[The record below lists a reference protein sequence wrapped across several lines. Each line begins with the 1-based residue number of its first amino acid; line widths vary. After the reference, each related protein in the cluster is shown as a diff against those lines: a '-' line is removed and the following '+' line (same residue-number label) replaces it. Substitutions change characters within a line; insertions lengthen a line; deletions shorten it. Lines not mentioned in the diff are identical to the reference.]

1 MSINGRELIKQP
13 PADYNQSVLTMQ
25 KSVTITVTP
34 QRSSSMD
41 LLNFEEKR
49 QLIASSL
56 SLSDILHVSPA
67 AAQVA
72 KEVAASTVIA
82 TKKQN
87 GATIRSN
94 SLNSGSRTPP
104 LERKSSKFSAF
115 GRLFK
120 PWKWRRKKKSE
131 KFESTSKSL
140 ERKISVRANREE
152 LVQKGILL
160 PESPTSALSI
170 AAICISPT
178 DSVTWS
184 TASHRQLQTFHHHPP
199 PPPPPSSLHYRGP
212 NEEQYTIYNSVNG
225 TSGAVLPNLASSAT
239 APNSSSI
246 TNNNVPLSQSA
257 QQISSLAG
265 GGGHGGG
272 GLSVGGTP
280 VGALNLSAILSGS
293 GGPGSIAGQLVSAN
307 AAAMGGGPGGG
318 AGVIGANMIGG
329 STAGSALASILTGGG
344 VSIGPGPG
352 GSGSGPQTQQGMV
365 LMSSALAHSQSAH
378 QIGQPP
384 QPVALM
390 HGQHQ
395 ALQQQLQ
402 QHFANVAANS
412 SANMNQ
418 ETRKDKYDS
427 RHHEASVSITPG
439 AGGPSASSSVAATG
453 QHSVGPSVTAVAA
466 HSVTTDSVSAGGGGC
481 SGGGGSS
488 SFTMVSHPPQA
499 KPERPNSLGPSK
511 QSRRIVCYHGDGFQ
525 DNQRKT
531 PPPANDGQQQ
541 QQQQLQHQQQQLQQ
555 HQHHQPTQSLQAQH
569 HHQQLQQQLQQHH
582 QQQQQQAQQQLQ
594 AAAAAAAAQYQHQ
607 HQHQHGGGG
616 GHHLPNHI
624 VLSELPEPPIPVSE
638 IGPIPPPPMFST
650 PSPTLVGGRP
660 HGGGGG
666 GGGSSGGSSAGGSI
680 GGAASVGGGSGGGG
694 AGGIG
699 GGGGG
704 GGGISGPG
712 SGSAGGGGGQPPN
725 VHSTGSNSS
734 IMSNIIPLDMND
746 YDYDDH
752 ENNDHEEVDS
762 DEDYMYPMSQPNP
775 NIDTNRIDEIP
786 AKEPNINAVPLKSA
800 LKKKGSNPGTP
811 TQDNRA
817 LAVRYDTNPPA
828 TIKPVLRPRI
838 RICSRPMR
846 FQIGLPSTMENKENA
861 RPFVIREGDDSDQSD
876 GPICYR
882 EDDADRAAKIA
893 RKESLSIK
901 LALRP
906 DRQELINRNILQLQS
921 DNEKQESKEAIGAR
935 LIRRLSMRPTAEE
948 LVERNILK
956 TQSPAEEKK
965 QKEEKK
971 RYLLRK
977 LSFRPTVDELKEK
990 KIIRFNDYIEVTQ
1003 AHDYDRRAD
1012 KPWTRLTPKD
1022 KAAIRKE
1029 LNEFKSSEMAVHE
1042 GSRHLTR
1049 FHRP

>member
-1 MSINGRELIKQP
+1 MSLNGRELVKQPP

-34 QRSSSMD
+34 QRSNSMD

-67 AAQVA
+67 AAHVA

-87 GATIRSN
+87 GTTMRSN

-170 AAICISPT
+170 A
-178 DSVTWS
+178 D
-184 TASHRQLQTFHHHPP
+184 
-199 PPPPPSSLHYRGP
+199 
-212 NEEQYTIYNSVNG
+212 EEQYTIYNSVNG
-225 TSGAVLPNLASSAT
+225 TNGAVLPNLATSVN
-239 APNSSSI
+239 APNSTSI
-246 TNNNVPLSQSA
+246 ASNNVPLSQSA
-257 QQISSLAG
+257 QQISSLG
-265 GGGHGGG
+265 GGPGG
-272 GLSVGGTP
+272 VGTP
-280 VGALNLSAILSGS
+280 VGSLNLSAILG
-293 GGPGSIAGQLVSAN
+293 GGGGGAMGPGGQLVNSSTGA
-307 AAAMGGGPGGG
+307 GGGGGG
-318 AGVIGANMIGG
+318 GVIGANMISG
-329 STAGSALASILTGGG
+329 STAGSALASILTGSVSLSGG
-344 VSIGPGPG
+344 GGGGGGSGASGSSGNGGPG
-352 GSGSGPQTQQGMV
+352 GGGAGGAGVVLVSG
-365 LMSSALAHSQSAH
+365 LAHSQSAH

-384 QPVALM
+384 PPSLVHAQLAP
-390 HGQHQ
+390 HQ

-402 QHFANVAANS
+402 QHFANVAANA

-418 ETRKDKYDS
+418 
-427 RHHEASVSITPG
+427 V
-439 AGGPSASSSVAATG
+439 
-453 QHSVGPSVTAVAA
+453 
-466 HSVTTDSVSAGGGGC
+466 
-481 SGGGGSS
+481 
-488 SFTMVSHPPQA
+488 
-499 KPERPNSLGPSK
+499 
-511 QSRRIVCYHGDGFQ
+511 Q

-541 QQQQLQHQQQQLQQ
+541 QHQLQHHQMQQQ
-555 HQHHQPTQSLQAQH
+555 TQSLQAQH
-569 HHQQLQQQLQQHH
+569 HHQALQQQLQQHH
-582 QQQQQQAQQQLQ
+582 QAQQQAQQL
-594 AAAAAAAAQYQHQ
+594 AQQHG
-607 HQHQHGGGG
+607 QHGGGHGHTHG
-616 GHHLPNHI
+616 GHHGLPNHI

-650 PSPTLVGGRP
+650 PSPTLAGTRSHGSSAGGVSM
-660 HGGGGG
+660 GGSSGGG
-666 GGGSSGGSSAGGSI
+666 GGGSSSS
-680 GGAASVGGGSGGGG
+680 
-694 AGGIG
+694 
-699 GGGGG
+699 GG
-704 GGGISGPG
+704 GGGI
-712 SGSAGGGGGQPPN
+712 AGGGQPPN
-725 VHSTGSNSS
+725 VHSTSSNSS
-734 IMSNIIPLDMND
+734 IMSNLIPLDMND

-752 ENNDHEEVDS
+752 ENNDQEEIDS

-828 TIKPVLRPRI
+828 AATIKPVLRPRI

-861 RPFVIREGDDSDQSD
+861 RPFVIRETGDDCDQSD
-876 GPICYR
+876 GPIHYR
-882 EDDADRAAKIA
+882 DEDADRAAKIA

>member
-170 AAICISPT
+170 A
-178 DSVTWS
+178 D
-184 TASHRQLQTFHHHPP
+184 
-199 PPPPPSSLHYRGP
+199 
-212 NEEQYTIYNSVNG
+212 EEQYTIYNSVNG
-225 TSGAVLPNLASSAT
+225 TSAAVLPNLASSAT

-307 AAAMGGGPGGG
+307 AAAMGGGPGSG

-352 GSGSGPQTQQGMV
+352 GSGSGPQAQQGMV
-365 LMSSALAHSQSAH
+365 LMSSSLAHSQSAH

-384 QPVALM
+384 PPVALM
-390 HGQHQ
+390 HGQLAPHQ

-418 ETRKDKYDS
+418 
-427 RHHEASVSITPG
+427 V
-439 AGGPSASSSVAATG
+439 
-453 QHSVGPSVTAVAA
+453 
-466 HSVTTDSVSAGGGGC
+466 
-481 SGGGGSS
+481 
-488 SFTMVSHPPQA
+488 
-499 KPERPNSLGPSK
+499 
-511 QSRRIVCYHGDGFQ
+511 Q

-541 QQQQLQHQQQQLQQ
+541 QQQQQQLQ

-607 HQHQHGGGG
+607 HQHQHG
-616 GHHLPNHI
+616 HHLPNHI

-666 GGGSSGGSSAGGSI
+666 GGGGGSGGGSSAGGSI

-704 GGGISGPG
+704 GGGVGGISGPG
-712 SGSAGGGGGQPPN
+712 SGSASGGGGGGQPPN

-828 TIKPVLRPRI
+828 AATIKPVLRPRI

-861 RPFVIREGDDSDQSD
+861 RPYVIREGDDSDQSD

>member
-1 MSINGRELIKQP
+1 MSLNGRELVKQPP

-34 QRSSSMD
+34 QRSNSMD

-67 AAQVA
+67 AAHVA

-87 GATIRSN
+87 GTTMRSN

-178 DSVTWS
+178 ESVTWS
-184 TASHRQLQTFHHHPP
+184 TSAHRQLQTFHHQPP
-199 PPPPPSSLHYRGP
+199 PPPPPMASLHYRSP

-225 TSGAVLPNLASSAT
+225 TNGAVLPNLATSVN
-239 APNSSSI
+239 APNSTSI
-246 TNNNVPLSQSA
+246 ASNNVPLSQSA
-257 QQISSLAG
+257 QQISSLG
-265 GGGHGGG
+265 GGPGG
-272 GLSVGGTP
+272 VGTP
-280 VGALNLSAILSGS
+280 VGSLNLSAILG
-293 GGPGSIAGQLVSAN
+293 GGGGGAMGPGGQLVNSSTGA
-307 AAAMGGGPGGG
+307 GGGG
-318 AGVIGANMIGG
+318 GVIGANMISG
-329 STAGSALASILTGGG
+329 STAGSALASILTGSVSLSGG
-344 VSIGPGPG
+344 GGGGGGSGASGSSGNGGPG
-352 GSGSGPQTQQGMV
+352 GGGAGGAGVVLVSG
-365 LMSSALAHSQSAH
+365 LAHSQSAH

-384 QPVALM
+384 PPSLVHAQLAP
-390 HGQHQ
+390 HQ

-402 QHFANVAANS
+402 QHFANVAANA

-418 ETRKDKYDS
+418 
-427 RHHEASVSITPG
+427 
-439 AGGPSASSSVAATG
+439 
-453 QHSVGPSVTAVAA
+453 
-466 HSVTTDSVSAGGGGC
+466 
-481 SGGGGSS
+481 
-488 SFTMVSHPPQA
+488 
-499 KPERPNSLGPSK
+499 
-511 QSRRIVCYHGDGFQ
+511 
-525 DNQRKT
+525 
-531 PPPANDGQQQ
+531 
-541 QQQQLQHQQQQLQQ
+541 
-555 HQHHQPTQSLQAQH
+555 
-569 HHQQLQQQLQQHH
+569 
-582 QQQQQQAQQQLQ
+582 
-594 AAAAAAAAQYQHQ
+594 
-607 HQHQHGGGG
+607 
-616 GHHLPNHI
+616 
-624 VLSELPEPPIPVSE
+624 
-638 IGPIPPPPMFST
+638 
-650 PSPTLVGGRP
+650 
-660 HGGGGG
+660 
-666 GGGSSGGSSAGGSI
+666 
-680 GGAASVGGGSGGGG
+680 
-694 AGGIG
+694 
-699 GGGGG
+699 
-704 GGGISGPG
+704 
-712 SGSAGGGGGQPPN
+712 
-725 VHSTGSNSS
+725 
-734 IMSNIIPLDMND
+734 
-746 YDYDDH
+746 DH
-752 ENNDHEEVDS
+752 ENNDQEEIDS

-828 TIKPVLRPRI
+828 AATIKPVLRPRI

-861 RPFVIREGDDSDQSD
+861 RPFVIRETGDDCDQSD
-876 GPICYR
+876 GPIHYR
-882 EDDADRAAKIA
+882 DEDADRAAKIA

>member
-1 MSINGRELIKQP
+1 MSLNGRDLMKQHQAP
-13 PADYNQSVLTMQ
+13 PPEYNHQSVLTMQ

-67 AAQVA
+67 AAHVA

-87 GATIRSN
+87 GATMRSN

-104 LERKSSKFSAF
+104 LERKSKFSAF
-115 GRLFK
+115 GRFFK

-178 DSVTWS
+178 ESLTWS
-184 TASHRQLQTFHHHPP
+184 TSSHRQLQTFHQPN
-199 PPPPPSSLHYRGP
+199 HYRNQ

-225 TSGAVLPNLASSAT
+225 TNNSSVLPSLANSSASSSAVV
-239 APNSSSI
+239 PNTSSI
-246 TNNNVPLSQSA
+246 TNNVPLSQSA
-257 QQISSLAG
+257 QQISSSNNIINSSNISSSSSSG
-265 GGGHGGG
+265 P
-272 GLSVGGTP
+272 LS
-280 VGALNLSAILSGS
+280 LSSILSSGSLGGPHQQQQQSS
-293 GGPGSIAGQLVSAN
+293 GGPGSGGN
-307 AAAMGGGPGGG
+307 A
-318 AGVIGANMIGG
+318 VIGANMISGG
-329 STAGSALASILTGGG
+329 TAGQALASILTGNAPT
-344 VSIGPGPG
+344 SIG
-352 GSGSGPQTQQGMV
+352 GSGSGM
-365 LMSSALAHSQSAH
+365 MSGLSHSQSAH
-378 QIGQPP
+378 QIG
-384 QPVALM
+384 VSGGGM
-390 HGQHQ
+390 SQHQ

-402 QHFANVAANS
+402 QHFANVANSGSSSIEPRKEKTDVQS
-412 SANMNQ
+412 SANGSCV
-418 ETRKDKYDS
+418 EHPS
-427 RHHEASVSITPG
+427 
-439 AGGPSASSSVAATG
+439 GGPATI
-453 QHSVGPSVTAVAA
+453 
-466 HSVTTDSVSAGGGGC
+466 D
-481 SGGGGSS
+481 GSLQQAPL
-488 SFTMVSHPPQA
+488 PPLVQP
-499 KPERPNSLGPSK
+499 KPERPNTLGPAK
-511 QSRRIVCYHGDGFQ
+511 LTRRVLCYHTDGFQ

-531 PPPANDGQQQ
+531 PPPATVENQSNQHHPTLQQQ
-541 QQQQLQHQQQQLQQ
+541 QQSAL
-555 HQHHQPTQSLQAQH
+555 
-569 HHQQLQQQLQQHH
+569 
-582 QQQQQQAQQQLQ
+582 
-594 AAAAAAAAQYQHQ
+594 AAAAAAAAQHHQQQQQSQLPSQAALSAAAAAVAQQHQ
-607 HQHQHGGGG
+607 QALQQQQHGGAGMHQ
-616 GHHLPNHI
+616 HHHHHPNHI
-624 VLSELPEPPIPVSE
+624 MLSELPEPPIPVSE

-650 PSPTLVGGRP
+650 PSPTLIGGRP
-660 HGGGGG
+660 HQQQQQQQQQQQMLQHQQQHQQHSHQHQQQHGL
-666 GGGSSGGSSAGGSI
+666 
-680 GGAASVGGGSGGGG
+680 
-694 AGGIG
+694 
-699 GGGGG
+699 
-704 GGGISGPG
+704 
-712 SGSAGGGGGQPPN
+712 N
-725 VHSTGSNSS
+725 VHSTTTSTGSNNS
-734 IMSNIIPLDMND
+734 ISASNLIPLDMND

-752 ENNDHEEVDS
+752 ENNDHEELDS
-762 DEDYMYPMSQPNP
+762 DEEYMYTMSQPNP

-786 AKEPNINAVPLKSA
+786 AKEPKFNAVPLKSA
-800 LKKKGSNPGTP
+800 LKKKSSNPGTP

-817 LAVRYDTNPPA
+817 LTVRYDNNPTA

-838 RICSRPMR
+838 RICARPMR
-846 FQIGLPSTMENKENA
+846 FQIGLPSTIENKENT
-861 RPFVIREGDDSDQSD
+861 RPYVIRESDNDDHND

-882 EDDADRAAKIA
+882 EDDTDRAAKIA

-956 TQSPAEEKK
+956 TQTPAEEKK

>member
-1 MSINGRELIKQP
+1 MSLNGRELVKQSQP
-13 PADYNQSVLTMQ
+13 TDYNQSVLTMQ

-34 QRSSSMD
+34 QRSNSMD

-67 AAQVA
+67 AAHVA

-87 GATIRSN
+87 GTTMRSN

-178 DSVTWS
+178 ESVTWS
-184 TASHRQLQTFHHHPP
+184 TSSHRQLQTFHHQPP
-199 PPPPPSSLHYRGP
+199 PPPPPMASLHYRSP

-225 TSGAVLPNLASSAT
+225 TNGAVLPNLATSAT
-239 APNSSSI
+239 APNSTSI
-246 TNNNVPLSQSA
+246 ASNNVPLSQSA
-257 QQISSLAG
+257 QQISSLG
-265 GGGHGGG
+265 G
-272 GLSVGGTP
+272 P
-280 VGALNLSAILSGS
+280 VGVGNPVGSLNLSAILSG
-293 GGPGSIAGQLVSAN
+293 GGGGGNMGPGGGQLVHSST
-307 AAAMGGGPGGG
+307 GGSG
-318 AGVIGANMIGG
+318 AGVIGANMISG
-329 STAGSALASILTGGG
+329 STAGSALASILTGSVSLSGSGG
-344 VSIGPGPG
+344 GGSGASGSSGGNGGPG
-352 GSGSGPQTQQGMV
+352 GGGGGGGGGGAGVVLVSGLS
-365 LMSSALAHSQSAH
+365 HSQSAH

-384 QPVALM
+384 PPSLVHAQLAP
-390 HGQHQ
+390 HQ

-402 QHFANVAANS
+402 QHFANVAANA

-418 ETRKDKYDS
+418 
-427 RHHEASVSITPG
+427 V
-439 AGGPSASSSVAATG
+439 
-453 QHSVGPSVTAVAA
+453 
-466 HSVTTDSVSAGGGGC
+466 
-481 SGGGGSS
+481 
-488 SFTMVSHPPQA
+488 
-499 KPERPNSLGPSK
+499 
-511 QSRRIVCYHGDGFQ
+511 Q

-541 QQQQLQHQQQQLQQ
+541 HQQQLQHHQQQ
-555 HQHHQPTQSLQAQH
+555 HPQSLQAQH
-569 HHQQLQQQLQQHH
+569 HHQALQQQLQQHH
-582 QQQQQQAQQQLQ
+582 QQQQAQQQQQQAQQQLG
-594 AAAAAAAAQYQHQ
+594 
-607 HQHQHGGGG
+607 QHGQHGHGHG
-616 GHHLPNHI
+616 HGHHGLPNHI

-650 PSPTLVGGRP
+650 PSPTLAGTRSHGSGGSVGMGNNS
-660 HGGGGG
+660 
-666 GGGSSGGSSAGGSI
+666 GGGSSS
-680 GGAASVGGGSGGGG
+680 
-694 AGGIG
+694 G

-704 GGGISGPG
+704 GGGIP
-712 SGSAGGGGGQPPN
+712 GGGQPPN
-725 VHSTGSNSS
+725 VHSTSSNSS
-734 IMSNIIPLDMND
+734 IMNNIIPLDMND

-752 ENNDHEEVDS
+752 ENNDQEEVDS

-828 TIKPVLRPRI
+828 AATIN
-838 RICSRPMR
+838 SRPMR

-861 RPFVIREGDDSDQSD
+861 RPFVIRETGDDCDQSD

-882 EDDADRAAKIA
+882 DEDADRAAKIA

>member
-1 MSINGRELIKQP
+1 MEPSYSSSGQQGGAAETSSSEQTSPVPYQIHNLETVAEENEECADGSTLPRNSTSSDHLVLGVSQATQT
-13 PADYNQSVLTMQ
+13 PADDCYLPLKHQGRSIYEGIIGSGGSVGEG
-25 KSVTITVTP
+25 SP
-34 QRSSSMD
+34 
-41 LLNFEEKR
+41 
-49 QLIASSL
+49 
-56 SLSDILHVSPA
+56 VSA
-67 AAQVA
+67 RDADGG
-72 KEVAASTVIA
+72 A

-87 GATIRSN
+87 GATMRSN

-104 LERKSSKFSAF
+104 LERKSKFSAF
-115 GRLFK
+115 GRFFK

-178 DSVTWS
+178 ESLTWS
-184 TASHRQLQTFHHHPP
+184 TSSHRQLQTFHQPN
-199 PPPPPSSLHYRGP
+199 HYRNQ

-225 TSGAVLPNLASSAT
+225 TNNSSVLPSLANSSASSSAVV
-239 APNSSSI
+239 PNTSSI
-246 TNNNVPLSQSA
+246 TNNVPLSQSA
-257 QQISSLAG
+257 QQISSSNNIINSSNISSSSSSG
-265 GGGHGGG
+265 P
-272 GLSVGGTP
+272 LS
-280 VGALNLSAILSGS
+280 LSSILSSGSLGGPHQQQQQSS
-293 GGPGSIAGQLVSAN
+293 GGPGSGGN
-307 AAAMGGGPGGG
+307 A
-318 AGVIGANMIGG
+318 VIGANMISGG
-329 STAGSALASILTGGG
+329 TAGQALASILTGNAPT
-344 VSIGPGPG
+344 SIG
-352 GSGSGPQTQQGMV
+352 GSGSGM
-365 LMSSALAHSQSAH
+365 MSGLSHSQSAH
-378 QIGQPP
+378 QIG
-384 QPVALM
+384 VSGGGM
-390 HGQHQ
+390 SQHQ

-402 QHFANVAANS
+402 QHFANVANS
-412 SANMNQ
+412 
-418 ETRKDKYDS
+418 
-427 RHHEASVSITPG
+427 
-439 AGGPSASSSVAATG
+439 
-453 QHSVGPSVTAVAA
+453 
-466 HSVTTDSVSAGGGGC
+466 
-481 SGGGGSS
+481 GSS
-488 SFTMVSHPPQA
+488 S
-499 KPERPNSLGPSK
+499 
-511 QSRRIVCYHGDGFQ
+511 IVQ

-531 PPPANDGQQQ
+531 PPPATVENQSNQHHPTLQQQ
-541 QQQQLQHQQQQLQQ
+541 QQSAL
-555 HQHHQPTQSLQAQH
+555 
-569 HHQQLQQQLQQHH
+569 
-582 QQQQQQAQQQLQ
+582 
-594 AAAAAAAAQYQHQ
+594 AAAAAAAAQHHQQQQQSQLPSQAALSAAAAAVAQQHQ
-607 HQHQHGGGG
+607 QALQQQQHGGAGMHQ
-616 GHHLPNHI
+616 HHHHHPNHI
-624 VLSELPEPPIPVSE
+624 MLSELPEPPIPVSE

-650 PSPTLVGGRP
+650 PSPTLIGGRP
-660 HGGGGG
+660 HQQQQQQQQQQQMLQHQQQHQQHSHQHQQQHGL
-666 GGGSSGGSSAGGSI
+666 
-680 GGAASVGGGSGGGG
+680 
-694 AGGIG
+694 
-699 GGGGG
+699 
-704 GGGISGPG
+704 
-712 SGSAGGGGGQPPN
+712 N
-725 VHSTGSNSS
+725 VHSTTTSTGSNNS
-734 IMSNIIPLDMND
+734 ISASNLIPLDMND

-752 ENNDHEEVDS
+752 ENNDHEELDS
-762 DEDYMYPMSQPNP
+762 DEEYMYTMSQPNP

-786 AKEPNINAVPLKSA
+786 AKEPKFNAVPLKSA
-800 LKKKGSNPGTP
+800 LKKKSSNPGTP

-817 LAVRYDTNPPA
+817 LTVRYDNNPTA

-838 RICSRPMR
+838 RICARPMR
-846 FQIGLPSTMENKENA
+846 FQIGLPSTIENKENT
-861 RPFVIREGDDSDQSD
+861 RPYVIRESDNDDHND

-882 EDDADRAAKIA
+882 EDDTDRAAKIA

-956 TQSPAEEKK
+956 TQTPAEEKK

>member
-1 MSINGRELIKQP
+1 
-13 PADYNQSVLTMQ
+13 
-25 KSVTITVTP
+25 
-34 QRSSSMD
+34 MD

-67 AAQVA
+67 AAHVA

-87 GATIRSN
+87 GATLRSN

-104 LERKSSKFSAF
+104 LERKSKFSAF
-115 GRLFK
+115 GRFFK

-170 AAICISPT
+170 A
-178 DSVTWS
+178 D
-184 TASHRQLQTFHHHPP
+184 
-199 PPPPPSSLHYRGP
+199 
-212 NEEQYTIYNSVNG
+212 EEQYTIYNSVNG
-225 TSGAVLPNLASSAT
+225 TNSSVLPSLANTSASSLASASSAVV
-239 APNSSSI
+239 PNTNSI
-246 TNNNVPLSQSA
+246 TNNVPLSQSA
-257 QQISSLAG
+257 QQISSNINSSNINSNSISSSSSSG
-265 GGGHGGG
+265 P
-272 GLSVGGTP
+272 LS
-280 VGALNLSAILSGS
+280 LSAILSGS
-293 GGPGSIAGQLVSAN
+293 LGGGPPQPGSGPGS
-307 AAAMGGGPGGG
+307 GGNS
-318 AGVIGANMIGG
+318 VIGANMISGG
-329 STAGSALASILTGGG
+329 TAGQALASILTGNTGT
-344 VSIGPGPG
+344 SIG
-352 GSGSGPQTQQGMV
+352 GSGSATSGMMTGGG
-365 LMSSALAHSQSAH
+365 LSHSQSAH
-378 QIGQPP
+378 QIGVPGNP
-384 QPVALM
+384 M
-390 HGQHQ
+390 SQHQ

-402 QHFANVAANS
+402 QHFANVANS
-412 SANMNQ
+412 S
-418 ETRKDKYDS
+418 
-427 RHHEASVSITPG
+427 
-439 AGGPSASSSVAATG
+439 
-453 QHSVGPSVTAVAA
+453 
-466 HSVTTDSVSAGGGGC
+466 
-481 SGGGGSS
+481 
-488 SFTMVSHPPQA
+488 
-499 KPERPNSLGPSK
+499 SL
-511 QSRRIVCYHGDGFQ
+511 VQ

-531 PPPANDGQQQ
+531 PPPASVENQSNQHPHLSSSQQSSHPTLQQQ
-541 QQQQLQHQQQQLQQ
+541 QQHSAL
-555 HQHHQPTQSLQAQH
+555 
-569 HHQQLQQQLQQHH
+569 
-582 QQQQQQAQQQLQ
+582 
-594 AAAAAAAAQYQHQ
+594 AAAAAAAAVAQQQQQQQSSQLPSQLGLSAAQQHQ
-607 HQHQHGGGG
+607 LALNRQIQQHGGAGG
-616 GHHLPNHI
+616 MHQHHHHHPNHI
-624 VLSELPEPPIPVSE
+624 MLSELPEPPIPVSE

-650 PSPTLVGGRP
+650 PSPTLIGGRP
-660 HGGGGG
+660 HQQQQHQQQQQQMQQQHQQQQQHQHSHQHG
-666 GGGSSGGSSAGGSI
+666 
-680 GGAASVGGGSGGGG
+680 
-694 AGGIG
+694 
-699 GGGGG
+699 
-704 GGGISGPG
+704 
-712 SGSAGGGGGQPPN
+712 PN
-725 VHSTGSNSS
+725 VHSTTTSNSS
-734 IMSNIIPLDMND
+734 NNSISASNIIPLDMND

-752 ENNDHEEVDS
+752 ENNDHDELDS
-762 DEDYMYPMSQPNP
+762 DEEYMYTMSQPNP
-775 NIDTNRIDEIP
+775 NIDTNRIEEIP
-786 AKEPNINAVPLKSA
+786 AKEPKFNAVPLKSA

-817 LAVRYDTNPPA
+817 LTVRYDNNPTA
-828 TIKPVLRPRI
+828 TINA
-838 RICSRPMR
+838 RPMR
-846 FQIGLPSTMENKENA
+846 FQIGLPSTIENKENT
-861 RPFVIREGDDSDQSD
+861 RPYVIRESDNDDHND

-882 EDDADRAAKIA
+882 EDDTDRAAKIA
-893 RKESLSIK
+893 RRESLSIK

-956 TQSPAEEKK
+956 TQTPAEEKK

>member
-1 MSINGRELIKQP
+1 MSLNGRELVKQPP

-34 QRSSSMD
+34 QRSNSMD

-67 AAQVA
+67 AAHVA

-87 GATIRSN
+87 GTTMRSN

-178 DSVTWS
+178 ESVTWS
-184 TASHRQLQTFHHHPP
+184 TSAHRQLQTFHHQPP
-199 PPPPPSSLHYRGP
+199 PPPPPMASLHYRSP

-225 TSGAVLPNLASSAT
+225 TNGAVLPNLATSVN
-239 APNSSSI
+239 APNSTSI
-246 TNNNVPLSQSA
+246 ASNNVPLSQSA
-257 QQISSLAG
+257 QQISSLG
-265 GGGHGGG
+265 GGPGG
-272 GLSVGGTP
+272 VGTP
-280 VGALNLSAILSGS
+280 VGSLNLSAILG
-293 GGPGSIAGQLVSAN
+293 GGGGGAMGPGGQLVNSSTGA
-307 AAAMGGGPGGG
+307 GGGG
-318 AGVIGANMIGG
+318 GVIGANMISG
-329 STAGSALASILTGGG
+329 STAGSALASILTGSVSLSGG
-344 VSIGPGPG
+344 GGGGGGSGASGSSGNGGPG
-352 GSGSGPQTQQGMV
+352 GGGAGGAGVVLVSG
-365 LMSSALAHSQSAH
+365 LAHSQSAH

-384 QPVALM
+384 PPSLVHAQLAP
-390 HGQHQ
+390 HQ

-402 QHFANVAANS
+402 QHFANVAANA

-418 ETRKDKYDS
+418 ETRKDKFDS
-427 RHHEASVSITPG
+427 RHH
-439 AGGPSASSSVAATG
+439 
-453 QHSVGPSVTAVAA
+453 H
-466 HSVTTDSVSAGGGGC
+466 D
-481 SGGGGSS
+481 SGGGGSISTS
-488 SFTMVSHPPQA
+488 SSSASAGHSSGSSGSGHSATTDGGSSSGIGQSNGGGGGGGGNSAGYAMVSQQHQPLT

-511 QSRRIVCYHGDGFQ
+511 LTRRIVCYHGDGFQ

-541 QQQQLQHQQQQLQQ
+541 QHQLQHHQMQQQ
-555 HQHHQPTQSLQAQH
+555 TQSLQAQH
-569 HHQQLQQQLQQHH
+569 HHQALQQQLQQHH
-582 QQQQQQAQQQLQ
+582 QAQQQAQQL
-594 AAAAAAAAQYQHQ
+594 AQQHG
-607 HQHQHGGGG
+607 QHGGGHGHTHG
-616 GHHLPNHI
+616 GHHGLPNHI

-650 PSPTLVGGRP
+650 PSPTLAGTRSHGSSAGGVSM
-660 HGGGGG
+660 GGSSGGG
-666 GGGSSGGSSAGGSI
+666 GGGSSSS
-680 GGAASVGGGSGGGG
+680 
-694 AGGIG
+694 
-699 GGGGG
+699 GG
-704 GGGISGPG
+704 GGGI
-712 SGSAGGGGGQPPN
+712 AGGGQPPN
-725 VHSTGSNSS
+725 VHSTSSNSS
-734 IMSNIIPLDMND
+734 IMSNLIPLDMND

-752 ENNDHEEVDS
+752 ENNDQEEIDS

-828 TIKPVLRPRI
+828 AATIN
-838 RICSRPMR
+838 SRPMR

-861 RPFVIREGDDSDQSD
+861 RPFVIRETGDDCDQSD
-876 GPICYR
+876 GPIHYR
-882 EDDADRAAKIA
+882 DEDADRAAKIA

>member
-1 MSINGRELIKQP
+1 MSGVGFLATMKTFAPSIRRRRRIEKQNLELHNNHNNNNNNNTGGSNNGSGCNHHALGGGGGG
-13 PADYNQSVLTMQ
+13 SG
-25 KSVTITVTP
+25 
-34 QRSSSMD
+34 
-41 LLNFEEKR
+41 
-49 QLIASSL
+49 
-56 SLSDILHVSPA
+56 
-67 AAQVA
+67 
-72 KEVAASTVIA
+72 ASTP
-82 TKKQN
+82 
-87 GATIRSN
+87 
-94 SLNSGSRTPP
+94 GSAGTP
-104 LERKSSKFSAF
+104 
-115 GRLFK
+115 G
-120 PWKWRRKKKSE
+120 
-131 KFESTSKSL
+131 TTG
-140 ERKISVRANREE
+140 IS
-152 LVQKGILL
+152 
-160 PESPTSALSI
+160 
-170 AAICISPT
+170 
-178 DSVTWS
+178 S
-184 TASHRQLQTFHHHPP
+184 TASTPTG
-199 PPPPPSSLHYRGP
+199 PSAA
-212 NEEQYTIYNSVNG
+212 
-225 TSGAVLPNLASSAT
+225 SG
-239 APNSSSI
+239 
-246 TNNNVPLSQSA
+246 
-257 QQISSLAG
+257 
-265 GGGHGGG
+265 
-272 GLSVGGTP
+272 
-280 VGALNLSAILSGS
+280 IL
-293 GGPGSIAGQLVSAN
+293 
-307 AAAMGGGPGGG
+307 
-318 AGVIGANMIGG
+318 
-329 STAGSALASILTGGG
+329 GG
-344 VSIGPGPG
+344 VGEVISPGWDIVPPITPPAAFLPPG
-352 GSGSGPQTQQGMV
+352 YKRLSMK
-365 LMSSALAHSQSAH
+365 
-378 QIGQPP
+378 
-384 QPVALM
+384 
-390 HGQHQ
+390 
-395 ALQQQLQ
+395 
-402 QHFANVAANS
+402 
-412 SANMNQ
+412 
-418 ETRKDKYDS
+418 ETRKDKFDS
-427 RHHEASVSITPG
+427 RHH
-439 AGGPSASSSVAATG
+439 
-453 QHSVGPSVTAVAA
+453 H
-466 HSVTTDSVSAGGGGC
+466 D
-481 SGGGGSS
+481 SGGGGSGGGTVSTS
-488 SFTMVSHPPQA
+488 SSSGQSSGSSGSGAVGHSAATDGAGNASTVGGSNGQSNGGGGGGGNGTGYTIVSQHQPQT

-511 QSRRIVCYHGDGFQ
+511 LTRRIVCYHGDGFQ

-541 QQQQLQHQQQQLQQ
+541 HQQQLQHHQQQ
-555 HQHHQPTQSLQAQH
+555 HPQSLQAQH
-569 HHQQLQQQLQQHH
+569 HHQALQQQLQQHH
-582 QQQQQQAQQQLQ
+582 QQQQAQQQQQQAQQQLG
-594 AAAAAAAAQYQHQ
+594 
-607 HQHQHGGGG
+607 QHGQHGHGHG
-616 GHHLPNHI
+616 HGHHGLPNHI

-650 PSPTLVGGRP
+650 PSPTLAGTRSHGSGGSVGMGNNS
-660 HGGGGG
+660 
-666 GGGSSGGSSAGGSI
+666 GGGSSS
-680 GGAASVGGGSGGGG
+680 
-694 AGGIG
+694 G

-704 GGGISGPG
+704 GGGIP
-712 SGSAGGGGGQPPN
+712 GGGQPPN
-725 VHSTGSNSS
+725 VHSTSSNSS
-734 IMSNIIPLDMND
+734 IMNNIIPLDMND

-752 ENNDHEEVDS
+752 ENNDQEEVDS

-828 TIKPVLRPRI
+828 AATIKPVLRPRI

-861 RPFVIREGDDSDQSD
+861 RPFVIRETGDDCDQSD

-882 EDDADRAAKIA
+882 DEDADRAAKIA

>member
-1 MSINGRELIKQP
+1 MSLNGRELVKQPP

-34 QRSSSMD
+34 QRSNSMD

-67 AAQVA
+67 AAHVA

-87 GATIRSN
+87 GTTMRSN

-178 DSVTWS
+178 ESVTWS
-184 TASHRQLQTFHHHPP
+184 TSAHRQLQTFHHQPP
-199 PPPPPSSLHYRGP
+199 PPPPPMASLHYRSP

-225 TSGAVLPNLASSAT
+225 TNGAVLPNLATSVN
-239 APNSSSI
+239 APNSTSI
-246 TNNNVPLSQSA
+246 ASNNVPLSQSA
-257 QQISSLAG
+257 QQISSLG
-265 GGGHGGG
+265 GGPGG
-272 GLSVGGTP
+272 VGTP
-280 VGALNLSAILSGS
+280 VGSLNLSAILG
-293 GGPGSIAGQLVSAN
+293 GGGGGAMGPGGQLVNSSTGA
-307 AAAMGGGPGGG
+307 GGGGGG
-318 AGVIGANMIGG
+318 GVIGANMISG
-329 STAGSALASILTGGG
+329 STAGSALASILTGSVSLSGG
-344 VSIGPGPG
+344 GGGGGGSGASGSSGNGGPG
-352 GSGSGPQTQQGMV
+352 GGGAGGAGVVLVSG
-365 LMSSALAHSQSAH
+365 LAHSQSAH

-384 QPVALM
+384 PPSLVHAQLAP
-390 HGQHQ
+390 HQ

-402 QHFANVAANS
+402 QHFANVAANA

-418 ETRKDKYDS
+418 
-427 RHHEASVSITPG
+427 
-439 AGGPSASSSVAATG
+439 
-453 QHSVGPSVTAVAA
+453 
-466 HSVTTDSVSAGGGGC
+466 
-481 SGGGGSS
+481 
-488 SFTMVSHPPQA
+488 
-499 KPERPNSLGPSK
+499 
-511 QSRRIVCYHGDGFQ
+511 
-525 DNQRKT
+525 
-531 PPPANDGQQQ
+531 
-541 QQQQLQHQQQQLQQ
+541 
-555 HQHHQPTQSLQAQH
+555 
-569 HHQQLQQQLQQHH
+569 
-582 QQQQQQAQQQLQ
+582 
-594 AAAAAAAAQYQHQ
+594 
-607 HQHQHGGGG
+607 
-616 GHHLPNHI
+616 
-624 VLSELPEPPIPVSE
+624 
-638 IGPIPPPPMFST
+638 
-650 PSPTLVGGRP
+650 
-660 HGGGGG
+660 
-666 GGGSSGGSSAGGSI
+666 
-680 GGAASVGGGSGGGG
+680 
-694 AGGIG
+694 
-699 GGGGG
+699 
-704 GGGISGPG
+704 
-712 SGSAGGGGGQPPN
+712 
-725 VHSTGSNSS
+725 
-734 IMSNIIPLDMND
+734 
-746 YDYDDH
+746 DH
-752 ENNDHEEVDS
+752 ENNDQEEIDS

-828 TIKPVLRPRI
+828 AATIKPVLRPRI

-861 RPFVIREGDDSDQSD
+861 RPFVIRETGDDCDQSD
-876 GPICYR
+876 GPIHYR
-882 EDDADRAAKIA
+882 DEDADRAAKIA

>member
-1 MSINGRELIKQP
+1 MSLNGRELVKQPP

-34 QRSSSMD
+34 QRSNSMD

-67 AAQVA
+67 AAHVA

-87 GATIRSN
+87 GTTMRSN

-178 DSVTWS
+178 ESVTWS
-184 TASHRQLQTFHHHPP
+184 TSAHRQLQTFHHQPP
-199 PPPPPSSLHYRGP
+199 PPPPPMASLHYRSP

-225 TSGAVLPNLASSAT
+225 TNGAVLPNLATSVN
-239 APNSSSI
+239 APNSTSI
-246 TNNNVPLSQSA
+246 ASNNVPLSQSA
-257 QQISSLAG
+257 QQISSLG
-265 GGGHGGG
+265 GGPGG
-272 GLSVGGTP
+272 VGTP
-280 VGALNLSAILSGS
+280 VGSLNLSAILG
-293 GGPGSIAGQLVSAN
+293 GGGGGAMGPGGQLVNSSTGA
-307 AAAMGGGPGGG
+307 GGGGG
-318 AGVIGANMIGG
+318 GVIGANMISG
-329 STAGSALASILTGGG
+329 STAGSALASILTGSVSLSGG
-344 VSIGPGPG
+344 GGGSGASGSSGNGGPG
-352 GSGSGPQTQQGMV
+352 GGGAGGAGVVLVSG
-365 LMSSALAHSQSAH
+365 LAHSQSAH

-384 QPVALM
+384 PPSLVHAQLAP
-390 HGQHQ
+390 HQ

-402 QHFANVAANS
+402 QHFANVAANA

-418 ETRKDKYDS
+418 
-427 RHHEASVSITPG
+427 V
-439 AGGPSASSSVAATG
+439 
-453 QHSVGPSVTAVAA
+453 
-466 HSVTTDSVSAGGGGC
+466 
-481 SGGGGSS
+481 
-488 SFTMVSHPPQA
+488 
-499 KPERPNSLGPSK
+499 
-511 QSRRIVCYHGDGFQ
+511 Q

-531 PPPANDGQQQ
+531 PPPANDGQQH
-541 QQQQLQHQQQQLQQ
+541 QLQHHQMQQQ
-555 HQHHQPTQSLQAQH
+555 TQSLQAQH
-569 HHQQLQQQLQQHH
+569 HHQALQQQLQQHH
-582 QQQQQQAQQQLQ
+582 QAQQQAQQL
-594 AAAAAAAAQYQHQ
+594 AQQHG
-607 HQHQHGGGG
+607 QHGGGHGHTHG
-616 GHHLPNHI
+616 GHHGLPNHI

-650 PSPTLVGGRP
+650 PSPTLAGTRSHGSSAGGVSMGGSGG
-660 HGGGGG
+660 GGGGG
-666 GGGSSGGSSAGGSI
+666 GGGSSSS
-680 GGAASVGGGSGGGG
+680 
-694 AGGIG
+694 
-699 GGGGG
+699 GG
-704 GGGISGPG
+704 GGGI
-712 SGSAGGGGGQPPN
+712 AGGGQPPN
-725 VHSTGSNSS
+725 VHSTSSNSS
-734 IMSNIIPLDMND
+734 IMSNLIPLDMND

-752 ENNDHEEVDS
+752 ENNDQEEIDS

-828 TIKPVLRPRI
+828 AATIKPVLRPRI

-861 RPFVIREGDDSDQSD
+861 RPFVIRETGDDCDQSD
-876 GPICYR
+876 GPIHYR
-882 EDDADRAAKIA
+882 EEDADRAAKIA

>member
-1 MSINGRELIKQP
+1 MSLNGRELVKQPP

-34 QRSSSMD
+34 QRSNSMD

-67 AAQVA
+67 AAHVA

-87 GATIRSN
+87 GTTMRSN

-178 DSVTWS
+178 ESVTWS
-184 TASHRQLQTFHHHPP
+184 TSAHRQLQTFHHQPP
-199 PPPPPSSLHYRGP
+199 PPPPPMASLHYRSP

-225 TSGAVLPNLASSAT
+225 TNGAVLPNLATSVN
-239 APNSSSI
+239 APNSTSI
-246 TNNNVPLSQSA
+246 ASNNVPLSQSA
-257 QQISSLAG
+257 QQISSLG
-265 GGGHGGG
+265 GGPGG
-272 GLSVGGTP
+272 VGTP
-280 VGALNLSAILSGS
+280 VGSLNLSAILG
-293 GGPGSIAGQLVSAN
+293 GGGGGGAMGPGGQLVNSSTGA
-307 AAAMGGGPGGG
+307 GGGGGG
-318 AGVIGANMIGG
+318 GVIGANMISG
-329 STAGSALASILTGGG
+329 STAGSALASILTGSVSLSGG
-344 VSIGPGPG
+344 GGGGSGASGSGGNGGPG
-352 GSGSGPQTQQGMV
+352 GGGAGGAGVVLVSG
-365 LMSSALAHSQSAH
+365 LAHSQSAH

-384 QPVALM
+384 PPSLVHAQLAP
-390 HGQHQ
+390 HQ

-402 QHFANVAANS
+402 QHFANVAANA

-418 ETRKDKYDS
+418 
-427 RHHEASVSITPG
+427 V
-439 AGGPSASSSVAATG
+439 
-453 QHSVGPSVTAVAA
+453 
-466 HSVTTDSVSAGGGGC
+466 
-481 SGGGGSS
+481 
-488 SFTMVSHPPQA
+488 
-499 KPERPNSLGPSK
+499 
-511 QSRRIVCYHGDGFQ
+511 Q

-541 QQQQLQHQQQQLQQ
+541 QHQLQHHQMQQQ
-555 HQHHQPTQSLQAQH
+555 TQSLQAQH
-569 HHQQLQQQLQQHH
+569 HHQALQQQLQQHH
-582 QQQQQQAQQQLQ
+582 QAQQQAQQL
-594 AAAAAAAAQYQHQ
+594 AQQHG
-607 HQHQHGGGG
+607 QHGGGHGHTHG
-616 GHHLPNHI
+616 GHHGLPNHI

-650 PSPTLVGGRP
+650 PSPTLAGTRS
-660 HGGGGG
+660 H
-666 GGGSSGGSSAGGSI
+666 GSSAGGVSM
-680 GGAASVGGGSGGGG
+680 GGSGGGG
-694 AGGIG
+694 SSSS
-699 GGGGG
+699 GG
-704 GGGISGPG
+704 GGGI
-712 SGSAGGGGGQPPN
+712 AGGGQPPN
-725 VHSTGSNSS
+725 VHSTSSNSS
-734 IMSNIIPLDMND
+734 IMSNLIPLDMND

-752 ENNDHEEVDS
+752 ENNDQEEIDS

-828 TIKPVLRPRI
+828 AATIKPVLRPRI

-861 RPFVIREGDDSDQSD
+861 RPFVIRETGDDCDQSD
-876 GPICYR
+876 GPIHYR
-882 EDDADRAAKIA
+882 DEDADRAAKIA

>member
-1 MSINGRELIKQP
+1 MSLNGRELVKQSP

-34 QRSSSMD
+34 QRSNSMD

-67 AAQVA
+67 AAHVA

-87 GATIRSN
+87 GTTMRSN

-178 DSVTWS
+178 ESVTWS
-184 TASHRQLQTFHHHPP
+184 TSSHRQLQTFHHQPP
-199 PPPPPSSLHYRGP
+199 PPPPPLASLHYRSP

-225 TSGAVLPNLASSAT
+225 ANGAVLPNLAISAT
-239 APNSSSI
+239 APNSTSI
-246 TNNNVPLSQSA
+246 ASNNVPLSQSA
-257 QQISSLAG
+257 QQISSLG
-265 GGGHGGG
+265 GPGG
-272 GLSVGGTP
+272 VGTP
-280 VGALNLSAILSGS
+280 VGSLNLAAILG
-293 GGPGSIAGQLVSAN
+293 GGGGGGAGPGGQLVSSS
-307 AAAMGGGPGGG
+307 GGGSG
-318 AGVIGANMIGG
+318 ANVIGANMIGG
-329 STAGSALASILTGGG
+329 STAGSALASILTGSVSLSGG
-344 VSIGPGPG
+344 AGGPG
-352 GSGSGPQTQQGMV
+352 GGGPSGVGGGPIGGGTGVVLVSG
-365 LMSSALAHSQSAH
+365 LSHSQSAH

-384 QPVALM
+384 PPSLVHAQLAP
-390 HGQHQ
+390 HQ
-395 ALQQQLQ
+395 ALKQQLQ
-402 QHFANVAANS
+402 AHFANVAANA

-418 ETRKDKYDS
+418 
-427 RHHEASVSITPG
+427 V
-439 AGGPSASSSVAATG
+439 
-453 QHSVGPSVTAVAA
+453 
-466 HSVTTDSVSAGGGGC
+466 
-481 SGGGGSS
+481 
-488 SFTMVSHPPQA
+488 
-499 KPERPNSLGPSK
+499 
-511 QSRRIVCYHGDGFQ
+511 Q

-541 QQQQLQHQQQQLQQ
+541 QQQQLQHHQLQQ
-555 HQHHQPTQSLQAQH
+555 ATQSLQAQH
-569 HHQQLQQQLQQHH
+569 HHQALQQQLQQHH
-582 QQQQQQAQQQLQ
+582 QQQAQQQQL
-594 AAAAAAAAQYQHQ
+594 AAAAAAQ
-607 HQHQHGGGG
+607 QHGGGHG
-616 GHHLPNHI
+616 HAHGHHGLPNHI

-650 PSPTLVGGRP
+650 PSPTLAGVRS

-666 GGGSSGGSSAGGSI
+666 GGGIVVGLGVMGVGGG
-680 GGAASVGGGSGGGG
+680 VGGGSSS
-694 AGGIG
+694 
-699 GGGGG
+699 G
-704 GGGISGPG
+704 GGGI
-712 SGSAGGGGGQPPN
+712 AGVGQPPN

-752 ENNDHEEVDS
+752 ENNDQEEVDS

-828 TIKPVLRPRI
+828 AATIKPVLRPRI

-846 FQIGLPSTMENKENA
+846 FQIGLPSTMENKENT
-861 RPFVIREGDDSDQSD
+861 RPFVIRETGDDCDQSD

-882 EDDADRAAKIA
+882 DDDADRAAKIA

>member
-1 MSINGRELIKQP
+1 MSLNGRELVKQPP

-34 QRSSSMD
+34 QRSNSMD

-67 AAQVA
+67 AAHVA

-87 GATIRSN
+87 GTTMRSN

-170 AAICISPT
+170 A
-178 DSVTWS
+178 D
-184 TASHRQLQTFHHHPP
+184 
-199 PPPPPSSLHYRGP
+199 
-212 NEEQYTIYNSVNG
+212 EEQYTIYNSVNG
-225 TSGAVLPNLASSAT
+225 TNGAVLPNLATSVN
-239 APNSSSI
+239 APNSTSI
-246 TNNNVPLSQSA
+246 ASNNVPLSQSA
-257 QQISSLAG
+257 QQISSL
-265 GGGHGGG
+265 
-272 GLSVGGTP
+272 
-280 VGALNLSAILSGS
+280 
-293 GGPGSIAGQLVSAN
+293 
-307 AAAMGGGPGGG
+307 GGGPGGVGTPVGSLNLGGGGGGGGSGASGSSGNGGPGGGGAGG
-318 AGVIGANMIGG
+318 AGVV
-329 STAGSALASILTGGG
+329 L
-344 VSIGPGPG
+344 VSG
-352 GSGSGPQTQQGMV
+352 
-365 LMSSALAHSQSAH
+365 LAHSQSAH

-384 QPVALM
+384 PPSLVHAQLAP
-390 HGQHQ
+390 HQ

-402 QHFANVAANS
+402 QHFANVAANA

-418 ETRKDKYDS
+418 
-427 RHHEASVSITPG
+427 V
-439 AGGPSASSSVAATG
+439 
-453 QHSVGPSVTAVAA
+453 
-466 HSVTTDSVSAGGGGC
+466 
-481 SGGGGSS
+481 
-488 SFTMVSHPPQA
+488 
-499 KPERPNSLGPSK
+499 
-511 QSRRIVCYHGDGFQ
+511 Q

-541 QQQQLQHQQQQLQQ
+541 QHQLQHHQMQQQ
-555 HQHHQPTQSLQAQH
+555 TQSLQAQH
-569 HHQQLQQQLQQHH
+569 HHQALQQQLQQHH
-582 QQQQQQAQQQLQ
+582 QAQQQAQQL
-594 AAAAAAAAQYQHQ
+594 AQQHG
-607 HQHQHGGGG
+607 QHGGGHGHTHG
-616 GHHLPNHI
+616 GHHGLPNHI

-650 PSPTLVGGRP
+650 PSPTLAGTRSHGSSAGGVSM
-660 HGGGGG
+660 GGSSGGG
-666 GGGSSGGSSAGGSI
+666 GGGSSSS
-680 GGAASVGGGSGGGG
+680 
-694 AGGIG
+694 
-699 GGGGG
+699 GG
-704 GGGISGPG
+704 GGGI
-712 SGSAGGGGGQPPN
+712 AGGGQPPN
-725 VHSTGSNSS
+725 VHSTSSNSS
-734 IMSNIIPLDMND
+734 IMSNLIPLDMND

-752 ENNDHEEVDS
+752 ENNDQEEIDS

-800 LKKKGSNPGTP
+800 LKKKGSNPATP

-817 LAVRYDTNPPA
+817 LAVRYDTNPPAAA

-861 RPFVIREGDDSDQSD
+861 RPFVIRETGDDCDQSD
-876 GPICYR
+876 GPIHYR
-882 EDDADRAAKIA
+882 DEDADRAAKIA

>member
-1 MSINGRELIKQP
+1 MSLNGRELVKQPP

-34 QRSSSMD
+34 QRSNSMD

-67 AAQVA
+67 AAHVA

-87 GATIRSN
+87 GTTMRSN

-178 DSVTWS
+178 ESVTWS
-184 TASHRQLQTFHHHPP
+184 TSAHRQLQTFHHQPP
-199 PPPPPSSLHYRGP
+199 PPPPPMASLHYRSP

-225 TSGAVLPNLASSAT
+225 TNGAVLPNLATSVN
-239 APNSSSI
+239 APNSTSI
-246 TNNNVPLSQSA
+246 ASNNVPLSQSA
-257 QQISSLAG
+257 QQISSLG
-265 GGGHGGG
+265 GGPGG
-272 GLSVGGTP
+272 VGTP
-280 VGALNLSAILSGS
+280 VGSLNLSAILG
-293 GGPGSIAGQLVSAN
+293 GGGGGAMGPGGQLVNSSTGA
-307 AAAMGGGPGGG
+307 GGGG
-318 AGVIGANMIGG
+318 GVIGANMISG
-329 STAGSALASILTGGG
+329 STAGSALASILTGSVSLSGG
-344 VSIGPGPG
+344 GGGGGGSGASGSSGNGGPG
-352 GSGSGPQTQQGMV
+352 GGGAGGAGVVLVSG
-365 LMSSALAHSQSAH
+365 LAHSQSAH

-384 QPVALM
+384 PPSLVHAQLAP
-390 HGQHQ
+390 HQ

-402 QHFANVAANS
+402 QHFANVAANA

-418 ETRKDKYDS
+418 
-427 RHHEASVSITPG
+427 V
-439 AGGPSASSSVAATG
+439 
-453 QHSVGPSVTAVAA
+453 
-466 HSVTTDSVSAGGGGC
+466 
-481 SGGGGSS
+481 
-488 SFTMVSHPPQA
+488 
-499 KPERPNSLGPSK
+499 
-511 QSRRIVCYHGDGFQ
+511 Q

-541 QQQQLQHQQQQLQQ
+541 QHQLQHHQMQQQ
-555 HQHHQPTQSLQAQH
+555 TQSLQAQH
-569 HHQQLQQQLQQHH
+569 HHQALQQQLQQHH
-582 QQQQQQAQQQLQ
+582 QAQQQAQQL
-594 AAAAAAAAQYQHQ
+594 AQQHG
-607 HQHQHGGGG
+607 QHGGGHGHTHG
-616 GHHLPNHI
+616 GHHGLPNHI

-650 PSPTLVGGRP
+650 PSPTLAGTRSHGSSAGGVSM
-660 HGGGGG
+660 GGSSGGG
-666 GGGSSGGSSAGGSI
+666 GGGSSSS
-680 GGAASVGGGSGGGG
+680 
-694 AGGIG
+694 
-699 GGGGG
+699 GG
-704 GGGISGPG
+704 GGGI
-712 SGSAGGGGGQPPN
+712 AGGGQPPN
-725 VHSTGSNSS
+725 VHSTSSNSS
-734 IMSNIIPLDMND
+734 IMSNLIPLDMND

-752 ENNDHEEVDS
+752 ENNDQEEIDS

-828 TIKPVLRPRI
+828 AATIKPVLRPRI

-861 RPFVIREGDDSDQSD
+861 RPFVIRETGDDCDQSD
-876 GPICYR
+876 GPIHYR
-882 EDDADRAAKIA
+882 DEDADRAAKIA

>member
-1 MSINGRELIKQP
+1 MSLNGRELVKQPP

-34 QRSSSMD
+34 QRSNSMD

-67 AAQVA
+67 AAHVA

-87 GATIRSN
+87 GTTMRSN

-170 AAICISPT
+170 A
-178 DSVTWS
+178 D
-184 TASHRQLQTFHHHPP
+184 
-199 PPPPPSSLHYRGP
+199 
-212 NEEQYTIYNSVNG
+212 EEQYTIYNSVNG
-225 TSGAVLPNLASSAT
+225 TNGAVLPNLATSAT
-239 APNSSSI
+239 APNSTSI
-246 TNNNVPLSQSA
+246 ASNNVPLSQSA
-257 QQISSLAG
+257 QQISSLG
-265 GGGHGGG
+265 GPGG
-272 GLSVGGTP
+272 VGNP
-280 VGALNLSAILSGS
+280 VGSLNLSAIL
-293 GGPGSIAGQLVSAN
+293 GGG
-307 AAAMGGGPGGG
+307 GGGPGGQLVHSSTGGSGGGG
-318 AGVIGANMIGG
+318 ASVIGANMISG
-329 STAGSALASILTGGG
+329 STAGSALASILTGSVSLSGG
-344 VSIGPGPG
+344 GPGASGSSGNGGPG
-352 GSGSGPQTQQGMV
+352 GGGGGSAGVVLVSGLS
-365 LMSSALAHSQSAH
+365 HSQSAH

-384 QPVALM
+384 PPSLVHAQLAP
-390 HGQHQ
+390 HQ

-402 QHFANVAANS
+402 QHFANVAANA

-418 ETRKDKYDS
+418 
-427 RHHEASVSITPG
+427 V
-439 AGGPSASSSVAATG
+439 
-453 QHSVGPSVTAVAA
+453 
-466 HSVTTDSVSAGGGGC
+466 
-481 SGGGGSS
+481 
-488 SFTMVSHPPQA
+488 
-499 KPERPNSLGPSK
+499 
-511 QSRRIVCYHGDGFQ
+511 Q

-541 QQQQLQHQQQQLQQ
+541 HQLQHHQLQQ
-555 HQHHQPTQSLQAQH
+555 QTQSLQAQH
-569 HHQQLQQQLQQHH
+569 HHQALQQQLQQHH
-582 QQQQQQAQQQLQ
+582 QQQQAQHQAQQQAQQQL
-594 AAAAAAAAQYQHQ
+594 A
-607 HQHQHGGGG
+607 QHGQHGHGHAH
-616 GHHLPNHI
+616 GHHGLPNHI

-650 PSPTLVGGRP
+650 PSPTLAGTRSHGTGA
-660 HGGGGG
+660 GGGVSMG
-666 GGGSSGGSSAGGSI
+666 GGGSS
-680 GGAASVGGGSGGGG
+680 
-694 AGGIG
+694 
-699 GGGGG
+699 
-704 GGGISGPG
+704 
-712 SGSAGGGGGQPPN
+712 GGGGGQPPN
-725 VHSTGSNSS
+725 VHSTSSNSS
-734 IMSNIIPLDMND
+734 IMNNIIPLDMND

-752 ENNDHEEVDS
+752 ENNDQEEVDS

-811 TQDNRA
+811 TQDNRT
-817 LAVRYDTNPPA
+817 LAVRYDTNPPAAA

-861 RPFVIREGDDSDQSD
+861 RPFVIRETGDDCDQSD

-882 EDDADRAAKIA
+882 DEDADRAAKIA

>member
-1 MSINGRELIKQP
+1 MSLNGRELVKQPP

-34 QRSSSMD
+34 QRSNSMD

-67 AAQVA
+67 AAHVA

-87 GATIRSN
+87 GTTMRSN

-178 DSVTWS
+178 ESVTWS
-184 TASHRQLQTFHHHPP
+184 TSAHRQLQTFHHQPP
-199 PPPPPSSLHYRGP
+199 PPPPPMASLHYRSP

-225 TSGAVLPNLASSAT
+225 TNGAVLPNLATSVN
-239 APNSSSI
+239 APNSTSI
-246 TNNNVPLSQSA
+246 ASNNVPLSQSA
-257 QQISSLAG
+257 QQISSLG
-265 GGGHGGG
+265 GGPGG
-272 GLSVGGTP
+272 VGTP
-280 VGALNLSAILSGS
+280 VGSLNLSAILG
-293 GGPGSIAGQLVSAN
+293 GGGGGAMGPGGQLVNSSTGA
-307 AAAMGGGPGGG
+307 GGGG
-318 AGVIGANMIGG
+318 GVIGANMISG
-329 STAGSALASILTGGG
+329 STAGSALASILTGSVSLSGG
-344 VSIGPGPG
+344 GGGGGGSGASGSSGNGGPG
-352 GSGSGPQTQQGMV
+352 GGGAGGAGVVLVSG
-365 LMSSALAHSQSAH
+365 LAHSQSAH

-384 QPVALM
+384 PPSLVHAQLAP
-390 HGQHQ
+390 HQ

-402 QHFANVAANS
+402 QHFANVAANA

-418 ETRKDKYDS
+418 
-427 RHHEASVSITPG
+427 V
-439 AGGPSASSSVAATG
+439 
-453 QHSVGPSVTAVAA
+453 
-466 HSVTTDSVSAGGGGC
+466 
-481 SGGGGSS
+481 
-488 SFTMVSHPPQA
+488 
-499 KPERPNSLGPSK
+499 
-511 QSRRIVCYHGDGFQ
+511 Q

-541 QQQQLQHQQQQLQQ
+541 QHQLQHHQMQQQ
-555 HQHHQPTQSLQAQH
+555 TQSLQAQH
-569 HHQQLQQQLQQHH
+569 HHQALQQQLQQHH
-582 QQQQQQAQQQLQ
+582 QAQQQAQQL
-594 AAAAAAAAQYQHQ
+594 AQQHG
-607 HQHQHGGGG
+607 QHGGGHGHTHG
-616 GHHLPNHI
+616 GHHGLPNHI

-650 PSPTLVGGRP
+650 PSPTLAGTRSHGSSAGGVSM
-660 HGGGGG
+660 GGSSGGG
-666 GGGSSGGSSAGGSI
+666 GGGSSSS
-680 GGAASVGGGSGGGG
+680 
-694 AGGIG
+694 
-699 GGGGG
+699 GG
-704 GGGISGPG
+704 GGGI
-712 SGSAGGGGGQPPN
+712 AGGGQPPN
-725 VHSTGSNSS
+725 VHSTSSNSS
-734 IMSNIIPLDMND
+734 IMSNLIPLDMND

-752 ENNDHEEVDS
+752 ENNDQEEIDS

-828 TIKPVLRPRI
+828 AATIN
-838 RICSRPMR
+838 SRPMR

-861 RPFVIREGDDSDQSD
+861 RPFVIRETGDDCDQSD
-876 GPICYR
+876 GPIHYR
-882 EDDADRAAKIA
+882 DEDADRAAKIA

>member
-1 MSINGRELIKQP
+1 MSLNGRELVKQPP

-34 QRSSSMD
+34 QRSNSMD

-67 AAQVA
+67 AAHVA

-87 GATIRSN
+87 GTTMRSN

-131 KFESTSKSL
+131 KFESTSK
-140 ERKISVRANREE
+140 
-152 LVQKGILL
+152 
-160 PESPTSALSI
+160 
-170 AAICISPT
+170 
-178 DSVTWS
+178 
-184 TASHRQLQTFHHHPP
+184 
-199 PPPPPSSLHYRGP
+199 Y
-212 NEEQYTIYNSVNG
+212 EEQYTIYNSVNG
-225 TSGAVLPNLASSAT
+225 TNGAVLPNLATSVN
-239 APNSSSI
+239 APNSTSI
-246 TNNNVPLSQSA
+246 ASNNVPLSQSA
-257 QQISSLAG
+257 QQISSLG
-265 GGGHGGG
+265 GGPGG
-272 GLSVGGTP
+272 VGTP
-280 VGALNLSAILSGS
+280 VGSLNLSAILG
-293 GGPGSIAGQLVSAN
+293 GGGGGAMGPGGQLVNSSTGA
-307 AAAMGGGPGGG
+307 GGGGG
-318 AGVIGANMIGG
+318 GVIGANMISG
-329 STAGSALASILTGGG
+329 STAGSALASILTGSVSLSGG
-344 VSIGPGPG
+344 GGGSGASGSSGNGGPG
-352 GSGSGPQTQQGMV
+352 GGGAGGAGVVLVSG
-365 LMSSALAHSQSAH
+365 LAHSQSAH

-384 QPVALM
+384 PPSLVHAQLAP
-390 HGQHQ
+390 HQ

-402 QHFANVAANS
+402 QHFANVAANA

-418 ETRKDKYDS
+418 ETRKDKFDS
-427 RHHEASVSITPG
+427 RHHHDSGGGSISTSSS
-439 AGGPSASSSVAATG
+439 SASAGQSSG
-453 QHSVGPSVTAVAA
+453 SSGSGHSA
-466 HSVTTDSVSAGGGGC
+466 TTDGGNSSGIGQSNGG
-481 SGGGGSS
+481 GGGGSGGNS
-488 SFTMVSHPPQA
+488 AGYAMVSQQHQPLT

-511 QSRRIVCYHGDGFQ
+511 LTRRIVCYHGDGFQ

-531 PPPANDGQQQ
+531 PPPANDGQQH
-541 QQQQLQHQQQQLQQ
+541 QLQHHQMQQQ
-555 HQHHQPTQSLQAQH
+555 TQSLQAQH
-569 HHQQLQQQLQQHH
+569 HHQALQQQLQQHH
-582 QQQQQQAQQQLQ
+582 QAQQQAQQL
-594 AAAAAAAAQYQHQ
+594 AQQHG
-607 HQHQHGGGG
+607 QHGGGHGHTHG
-616 GHHLPNHI
+616 GHHGLPNHI

-650 PSPTLVGGRP
+650 PSPTLAGTRSHGSSAGGVSMGGSGG
-660 HGGGGG
+660 GGGGG
-666 GGGSSGGSSAGGSI
+666 GGGSSSS
-680 GGAASVGGGSGGGG
+680 
-694 AGGIG
+694 
-699 GGGGG
+699 GG
-704 GGGISGPG
+704 GGGI
-712 SGSAGGGGGQPPN
+712 AGGGQPPN
-725 VHSTGSNSS
+725 VHSTSSNSS
-734 IMSNIIPLDMND
+734 IMSNLIPLDMND

-752 ENNDHEEVDS
+752 ENNDQEEIDS

-828 TIKPVLRPRI
+828 AATIKPVLRPRI

-861 RPFVIREGDDSDQSD
+861 RPFVIRETGDDCDQSD
-876 GPICYR
+876 GPIHYR
-882 EDDADRAAKIA
+882 EEDADRAAKIA